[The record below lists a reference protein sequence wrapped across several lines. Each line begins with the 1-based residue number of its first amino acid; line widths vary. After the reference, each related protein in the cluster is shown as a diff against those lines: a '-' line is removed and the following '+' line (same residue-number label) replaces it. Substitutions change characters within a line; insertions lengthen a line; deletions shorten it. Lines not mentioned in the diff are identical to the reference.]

1 MDKDRIIGAPE
12 EGSEAVEEGGSRLA
26 GWLRSLVRWLP
37 LLILI
42 LGGIA
47 VSILGFSDRLSMS
60 SIIESRTQL
69 LEFVNE
75 RPVTTV
81 AIYAAVYVSAVVLS
95 VPGGSLLTIVGGIL
109 FGGIVGGLVTTAAAV
124 IGSVLVFLIARTA
137 LAGWMRRRVARM
149 GRRATSFADGF
160 RTNAFY
166 VIIVIRLIPVMPYW
180 ASNALPA
187 LFGVRLWV
195 FALATVIGLLPW
207 TVSFAFFGE
216 ALDGIVVAQELAD
229 PGCAAA
235 GTCTLDF
242 STLTSGPVVTGLII
256 ALVALIPV
264 LVHWW
269 ARGRKQ
275 AETGS
280 GA

>member
-1 MDKDRIIGAPE
+1 MDKDRIVGGPE
-12 EGSEAVEEGGSRLA
+12 EGSEAVEGGGSRLA
-26 GWLRSLVRWLP
+26 GWLKTLVSWLP
-37 LLILI
+37 LLMLI

-47 VSILGFSDRLSMS
+47 VSVLGFSDRLSMS
-60 SIIESRTQL
+60 SIIEGRAEL
-69 LEFVNE
+69 LDFVNE
-75 RPVTTV
+75 RPLTTL
-81 AIYAAVYVSAVVLS
+81 AIYAAVYAAAVVLS
-95 VPGGSLLTIVGGIL
+95 VPGGSLLTVVGGIL
-109 FGGIVGGLVTTAAAV
+109 FGGIVAGLVTTGAAV

-137 LAGWMRRRVARM
+137 LAGWMRRRIARM
-149 GRRATSFADGF
+149 GPRATSFAQGF

-166 VIIVIRLIPVMPYW
+166 VIVVIRLIPVMPYW

-195 FALATVIGLLPW
+195 FGLATLIGLLPW

-242 STLTSGPVVTGLII
+242 STLTSGPVITGLII
-256 ALVALIPV
+256 ALIALIPV
-264 LVHWW
+264 LIHWW
-269 ARGRKQ
+269 SRRRKQ

>member
-1 MDKDRIIGAPE
+1 MDKDRIIGGTE
-12 EGSEAVEEGGSRLA
+12 EGSDAVEAGGSRL
-26 GWLRSLVRWLP
+26 GGRLRGLVRWLP
-37 LLILI
+37 LLVLI
-42 LGGIA
+42 LSGIA

-60 SIIESRTQL
+60 SIIESRTEL
-69 LEFVNE
+69 LDFVSE
-75 RPVTTV
+75 RPLTTL
-81 AIYAAVYVSAVVLS
+81 AIYAAIYVAAVVMS

-149 GRRATSFADGF
+149 GRRATSFAEGF

-166 VIIVIRLIPVMPYW
+166 VIVVIRLIPVMPYW

-195 FALATVIGLLPW
+195 FTLATLIGLLPW

-216 ALDGIVVAQELAD
+216 ALDEIVVAQELAD

-242 STLTSGPVVTGLII
+242 STLTSGPVITGLII

-269 ARGRKQ
+269 SRGRKQ
-275 AETGS
+275 AETGP